1 MYEIWLGL
9 NILYGLMWDYMPFV
23 VSTVVL
29 FAVLLTYAIQHHAN
43 WRGGFKGGVLGVVLI
58 TFVTF
63 LFFPYLT
70 KSSLSELGYWIDYVF
85 LLQIAGG
92 YGLVFGLGFI
102 WPLSALVARKT
113 QTAHR

>member
-23 VSTVVL
+23 LSVTVL
-29 FAVLLTYAIQHHAN
+29 LAILLTYAIQHQAN
-43 WRGGFKGGVLGVVLI
+43 WRGGFKGGLLGVFVITVI
-58 TFVTF
+58 TF
-63 LFFPYLT
+63 LIFPYLT

-85 LLQIAGG
+85 LLQIAGA

-102 WPLSALVARKT
+102 WPLSALAVRQRKST
-113 QTAHR
+113 PR